1 VVRNLLPLEPVL
13 KFVID
18 NPQKRLW
25 NHNNKLMN
33 TFKFTFSL
41 SPFESWMGDL
51 LMADLADQG
60 FDTFQETEH
69 GFEAY
74 IPEQHFNAGIF
85 SEWVREKSEEYRL
98 EWQQETIPAQNWNEV
113 WEKNYFQ
120 PLVIKD
126 QVLVRAPFHTEYTPC
141 PIEIVIE
148 PNMAF
153 GTGNHETTSLMM
165 ETMLEL
171 DFKGKRVLD
180 MGCGTGILAILAAKL
195 GAEAVTAIDN
205 DPWSVEAVTEN
216 RLINHTPNVTPIL
229 GDGGILCDGSSLSD
243 GDSHPVNGVPA
254 ASLSYDI
261 ILVNI
266 QRNVI
271 LADMEKYA
279 SVLKPGGQILFS
291 GFYMEDLT
299 AIVDKAAGSAISLSS
314 CITRNNWVA
323 VLMGK

>member
-1 VVRNLLPLEPVL
+1 MDTIKITV
-13 KFVID
+13 
-18 NPQKRLW
+18 
-25 NHNNKLMN
+25 
-33 TFKFTFSL
+33 SL
-41 SPFESWMGDL
+41 APYEAWAADL
-51 LMADLADQG
+51 LKAEMADGG
-60 FDTFQETEH
+60 FDSFVDVED
-69 GFEAY
+69 GFEAF
-74 IPEQHFNAGIF
+74 IPERLYK
-85 SEWVREKSEEYRL
+85 REVLTEILDQPHREYAVSWL
-98 EWQQETIPAQNWNEV
+98 MSVVPAQNWNEV

-126 QVLVRAPFHTEYTPC
+126 QVLVRAPFHTEYPPC

-195 GAEAVTAIDN
+195 GAAEVTAIDN

-216 RLINHTPNVTPIL
+216 RIINSTLNVTPIL
-229 GDGGILCDGSSLSD
+229 GDGDFLTGHGVSNSVSSS
-243 GDSHPVNGVPA
+243 GYGV
-254 ASLSYDI
+254 SNSVTSSGHGVYNSVLFFDI

-271 LADMEKYA
+271 LDDMDKYA
-279 SVLKPGGQILFS
+279 GVLKQGGLILFS
-291 GFYMEDLT
+291 GFFEKDLP
-299 AIVDKAAGSAISLSS
+299 AIVEKAADYAIGLSS
-314 CITRNNWVA
+314 FTTRNNWVVA
-323 VLMGK
+323 VMGKK